1 MAKLVL
7 AIDDDKYVHHIIE
20 ESLAGFCKIINA
32 KDGDEG
38 LRLTNKYNPDI
49 ILLDIE
55 MPGLSGYDVCK
66 TLNKM
71 RILKIF
77 PSCFFLQKLS

>member
-20 ESLAGFCKIINA
+20 ESLAGFCKIIHA

-38 LRLTNKYNPDI
+38 LRLTNKYNPDQFSCRM
-49 ILLDIE
+49 E
-55 MPGLSGYDVCK
+55 
-66 TLNKM
+66 TL
-71 RILKIF
+71 RF
-77 PSCFFLQKLS
+77 PQKARDKQFLHESE